1 MLLKEVLTPED
12 PKLVALAQ
20 YLTDRATDTGAKKT
34 VDIDTFISMA
44 GNMGI
49 SITVDQ
55 LRDIAT
61 QVPLKNVILN
71 VTDDQVV
78 LKGAGEGQTVSDT
91 MTVDQAE
98 KTVEKMAKRAA
109 K

>member
-1 MLLKEVLTPED
+1 MLLREVLTPND

-34 VDIDTFISMA
+34 VNIDTFINMA
-44 GNMGI
+44 ANMGVN
-49 SITVDQ
+49 ITVDQ
-55 LRDIAT
+55 LRDMAS

-71 VTDDQVV
+71 VTDNQVV
-78 LKGAGEGQTVSDT
+78 LKGAGEGETVSDT